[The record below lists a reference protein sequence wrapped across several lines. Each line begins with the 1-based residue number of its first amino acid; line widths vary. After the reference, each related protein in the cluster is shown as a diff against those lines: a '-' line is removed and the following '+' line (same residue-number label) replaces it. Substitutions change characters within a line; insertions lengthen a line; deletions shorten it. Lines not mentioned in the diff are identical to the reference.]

1 MEDPVSW
8 RISNVL
14 FSVQDWQLHMGNK
27 WEKLSEQQK
36 SHYLTHYRKALEE
49 YKHDIQVW
57 EEKMIRLGN
66 IDVVRNEALI
76 EPKEHSGRVARRP
89 RASARGRKE

>member
-1 MEDPVSW
+1 MVW

-14 FSVQDWQLHMGNK
+14 FSVQDWQLYMGNK

-36 SHYLTHYRKALEE
+36 SKYLTHYRKALEE
-49 YKHDIQVW
+49 YKHDMQVW

-76 EPKEHSGRVARRP
+76 EPKEHIGRVSRRP
-89 RASARGRKE
+89 RGSARGRKE

>member
-1 MEDPVSW
+1 MEGPVPW

-14 FSVQDWQLHMGNK
+14 FSVQDWQLQVGNK

-36 SHYLTHYRKALEE
+36 SQYLTHYRKALEE

-76 EPKEHSGRVARRP
+76 EPKEQSGRVAHRP

>member
-1 MEDPVSW
+1 MPW
-8 RISNVL
+8 RITNVL
-14 FSVQDWQLHMGNK
+14 FSVQDWQLYMGNK

-36 SHYLTHYRKALEE
+36 SEYLTCYRKALEE

-76 EPKEHSGRVARRP
+76 EPKEHSGRVAHRP
-89 RASARGRKE
+89 RESARGRKE

>member
-1 MEDPVSW
+1 MS
-8 RISNVL
+8 
-14 FSVQDWQLHMGNK
+14 MGSK

-36 SHYLTHYRKALEE
+36 SQYLTHYRKALED

-66 IDVVRNEALI
+66 IDMVRNEALI
-76 EPKEHSGRVARRP
+76 EPKEQSGRVAQRP
-89 RASARGRKE
+89 GRSARGHKE